1 MRAIIFL
8 AIVGVAFGNLCKGVN
23 KRDISAAFAAARVGS
38 AAIFG

>member
-8 AIVGVAFGNLCKGVN
+8 AIVGVAFGDLCKGVK
-23 KRDISAAFAAARVGS
+23 KRDIKEKLALARVGS